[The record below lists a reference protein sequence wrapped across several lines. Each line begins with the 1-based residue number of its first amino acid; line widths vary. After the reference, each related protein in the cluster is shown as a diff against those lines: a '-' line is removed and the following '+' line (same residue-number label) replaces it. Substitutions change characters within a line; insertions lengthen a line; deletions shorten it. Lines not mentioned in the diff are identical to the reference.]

1 MKVFARITQKLAVV
15 SLAPLLMTVLIFQ
28 IAFFTKI
35 ADYYTSTTC
44 YLIAAVAFF
53 SYYSLF
59 KQTVKYDDELRIPY
73 LEKGG
78 MSFKEKLGFVFKK
91 YEFWTVALFTSALFT
106 VVPLKAFT
114 VAFAGG
120 KTDILSK
127 LKILAFCVPLF
138 VLLGAAATFTAIK
151 DWEKGTTRKKGY
163 STVAYIEEVAII
175 AGVYSMGGVV
185 LTMVFPYFSG
195 VGNIFASLGSSGV
208 FSKNTI
214 ITIVCIICGIIIIP
228 PAVRTVRGL
237 VKRKAFIK
245 QLKRACKDKGYT
257 LSDIKVPYS
266 SLFSPYAGESFSVK
280 TDRKTYSCK
289 LMCGMRKNVPM
300 LLYENGTGEYIH
312 TLSIG
317 RKGARIEIFR
327 YVKKFN
333 FGYDSE
339 NDKVLIVVP
348 VPRFVQMN
356 KAGKIFE
363 MDNGEVI
370 GDYKL
375 FAGTGFINALER
387 ECIDGARN
395 KNLYKYI

>member
-1 MKVFARITQKLAVV
+1 MKKFAKTAQKTAVISLIPLIITVV
-15 SLAPLLMTVLIFQ
+15 IYQ
-28 IAFFTKI
+28 ISFFTKI
-35 ADYYTSTTC
+35 ADYYTDTTC
-44 YLIAAVAFF
+44 YVIAAVAFF
-53 SYYSLF
+53 TFYSLF
-59 KQTVKYDDELRIPY
+59 KQTVKYDADLRIPY

-78 MSFKEKLGFVFKK
+78 MELKEKLGFIFKNH
-91 YEFWTVALFTSALFT
+91 EFWVITVFTSLLFTA
-106 VVPLKAFT
+106 VPLKAFT

-138 VLLGAAATFTAIK
+138 VLLGALSSLTATK
-151 DWEKGTTRKKGY
+151 DWDKGNTKKKGY
-163 STVAYIEEVAII
+163 STVAYIEEIAII
-175 AGVYSMGGVV
+175 AGVYTMGGVV
-185 LTMVFPYFSG
+185 LVMVFPYVSG
-195 VGNIFASLGSSGV
+195 IGNVFTSLGTNGV

-214 ITIVCIICGIIIIP
+214 ITIICVICGIIIIP

-245 QLKRACKDKGYT
+245 QLEKSCKDKGYT

-266 SLFSPYAGESFSVK
+266 SLFSPYAGESFTVK
-280 TDRKTYSCK
+280 TDKKTYSCK

-312 TLSIG
+312 ALSIG